1 VISDAQFAAWL
12 NDSTAQRTA
21 RYRVTAISGGQLVTR
36 YFTKKPLI
44 NNPAATPYQ
53 AIIASGL
60 KLTQSI
66 SMSSGASLVASTID
80 VYNVS
85 GERDS
90 WLNDVW
96 ANGSIEIDIGDV
108 RWADADFRL
117 YYVGRISD
125 LDPKAPRD
133 RIRIQVRDM
142 LQVLNAPITEE
153 KMAGDVLYPT
163 TLGEVPNISPKY
175 DEATGRWYYGKG
187 RSEGVIEAR
196 VDGKPRVIVDYP
208 SESYFKFA
216 SAVGG
221 GQVTC
226 SVQGDKPNGVY
237 SDTIGKLV
245 RRLIT
250 GFGKASD
257 RLTDTDIDLPNF
269 AAFEAAHPQAAGVHF
284 ADRENVIVGCTLLAS
299 SVGAQL
305 LPSRLGRLRL
315 IKYAIPVTASVE
327 IQRSAQVDRTIRA
340 ERLPVAGA
348 VKIAGCRN
356 YTVQTALPTSLS
368 PADKELLA
376 TEWRSYTA
384 KDQPTL
390 DLYKLPAD
398 PAARETCLID
408 DADMKAEAVRWCDIV
423 KVQRFAYAFQG
434 TPVNLLLD
442 VGQGVKLFSNR
453 YNLDAGK
460 VGLVTLLGADLD
472 TFRVDVEVT
481 A

>member
-21 RYRVTAISGGQLVTR
+21 RYRITVNSNGQLVTR
-36 YFTKKPLI
+36 YFTKKALI
-44 NNPAATPYQ
+44 NNPATTPYL

-66 SMSSGASLVASTID
+66 SMSSDASLVASTID

-96 ANGSIEIDIGDV
+96 SNGSIEVDIGDV
-108 RWADADFRL
+108 RWPDADFRL
-117 YYVGRISD
+117 YYVGKVSD

-142 LQVLNAPITEE
+142 LQVLMAPITEE

-163 TLGEVPNISPKY
+163 SLGEVPNISPKY
-175 DEATGRWYYGKG
+175 DEATDRWYYGKG
-187 RSEGVIEAR
+187 QSEGVIEAR
-196 VDGKPRVIVDYP
+196 VDGKPRQIVDYP
-208 SESYFKFA
+208 SESYFKFTA
-216 SAVGG
+216 AVGG

-245 RRLIT
+245 RRLVT
-250 GFGKASD
+250 GFGKASE
-257 RLTDTDIDLPNF
+257 RLTDADIDSANF
-269 AAFEAAHPQAAGVHF
+269 ATFEAAHQQAAGVHF
-284 ADRENVIVGCTLLAS
+284 ADRESVIVGCTQLAS

-305 LPSRLGRLRL
+305 LPSRLGKLRL
-315 IKYAIPVTASVE
+315 IKFAIPAVATAD

-348 VKIAGCRN
+348 VKVAGCRN
-356 YTVQTALPTSLS
+356 YTVQSAVPTSL
-368 PADKELLA
+368 PAGNKELLA
-376 TEWRSYTA
+376 TEWRSFTA
-384 KDQPTL
+384 KDQATL
-390 DLYKLPAD
+390 DRYKLSAD
-398 PAARETCLID
+398 VPARETCLID
-408 DADMKAEAVRWCDIV
+408 DVDIQAEAVRLRDFV
-423 KVQRFAYAFQG
+423 KVQRFAYGFQG

-442 VGQGVKLFSNR
+442 LGQGVRLYSNR
-453 YNLDAGK
+453 YDLAAGK
-460 VGLVTLLGADLD
+460 VGLITLLGADLD